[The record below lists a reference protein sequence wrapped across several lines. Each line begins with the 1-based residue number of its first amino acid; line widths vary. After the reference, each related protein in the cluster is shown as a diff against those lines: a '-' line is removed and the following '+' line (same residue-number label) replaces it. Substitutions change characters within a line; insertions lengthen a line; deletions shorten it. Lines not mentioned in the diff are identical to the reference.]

1 MLLQAGKCSV
11 SIHIFTDRLGELW
24 STANNLLLLSPINQR
39 ISQTQKVGIVSV
51 QNYWVCSK
59 LLTLWN
65 PRLSQPVSHPLHPHK
80 SQAIQMAKDATG
92 FSWKEF
98 SPRSQWKHSELKEAK
113 HSPPHIHS
121 LWTEASSPCWGT
133 TGDRHIMSPHC
144 QTAQC
149 CWPPMTPIYKCGLK
163 TCLTHSHHSSRSVL
177 IKLTADKPK
186 RGSASWLVWSDEG

>member
-1 MLLQAGKCSV
+1 MV
-11 SIHIFTDRLGELW
+11 
-24 STANNLLLLSPINQR
+24 
-39 ISQTQKVGIVSV
+39 
-51 QNYWVCSK
+51 
-59 LLTLWN
+59 
-65 PRLSQPVSHPLHPHK
+65 
-80 SQAIQMAKDATG
+80 KDARG
-92 FSWKEF
+92 LSWKEF
-98 SPRSQWKHSELKEAK
+98 SPRSQWKHSQLKEAK

-149 CWPPMTPIYKCGLK
+149 CWPPTTLIYKCGLK

-186 RGSASWLVWSDEG
+186 RDQPLDLCGLMKAKITNLFPNSPQVSHTHKKQNKTKNIEGEGKNFQ